1 MGNAMEKL
9 GEIVGLNASKSKL
22 LVGQVPDAASGSK
35 ITVSATKSSAGRQVN
50 LNDEGVTELAGNLI
64 ISLAGKDLFQ
74 VPKALT
80 QDMASAAK
88 WYREQMGKLA
98 QMVDKNAPLGV
109 QLKQAEKLQDL
120 VLKAAEHGLADP
132 AMAGS
137 FRDAFLRPGIE
148 GLESKWI
155 QGADGLSGKVL
166 QEKMLTELT
175 APVDKARRWFEPGAC
190 FAAGTLVHTKEGL
203 KPIEQIQ
210 VGDWVLSKPENGG
223 EQAYKR
229 VLQTFAHEP
238 ERVVRVYY
246 QKPNNKPSTALG
258 TAIPIICT
266 PNHPFWIQEQGWTGV
281 AQIQGYGPGH
291 FHFEDKDGDQIAS
304 SNVENIYISDQPHV
318 GWMPLDLT
326 QRTDSKGWLWDYFNN
341 KLVATDVSAIDPVV
355 DIGYSDKEEDL
366 YFKLPVYN
374 LEVEDFHTY
383 YVGEHGIWVHNQNC
397 NGLNFEALNTT
408 KPVALNAQQPNFMS
422 RVELNNWLAANN
434 KTDGVYR
441 LRATTQSQA
450 GLIDKADWP
459 NWLKFEEGVAGRLK
473 SSDQV
478 RWEYAATC
486 WDNTRKELGILG
498 VEGAEMVGGAINFID
513 RKLAWVKAGK
523 TQEVMD
529 ALRRISERL
538 KQNPTDKWTFE
549 FNPGIIKEE
558 LIQLVRAKKM
568 LEDIRT
574 GSTDG
579 ALQIYKREILPDG
592 SVNQIIDTEAMT
604 LLRSLLDNGR
614 ILARNAAEKMVFPQN
629 VLQEGPGLSVD
640 DLDLAHVYLQL
651 NQARQYWLDQGASPT
666 RLDQATFAVA
676 DLPQGW
682 AARTEGKQITV
693 DISGAGWGWFV
704 DTSPQD
710 NAEFVPLDA
719 TAAPG
724 SAAQGDLRAA
734 PGSLAEE
741 KLDLLTVLIHEL
753 GHVLGLPMPQSADGS
768 ANSSTGAHAMS
779 QYLNPGERRLPD
791 AIDIAAL
798 QAAGLGAYIGN
809 TQVFTGTNG
818 TQVGTTVPS
827 APQYVTAPNPILT
840 NGQFNTTNGWATQ
853 GSVSIAT
860 GSATLVETATQ
871 QIRLNQ
877 VFIVGPQD
885 RFLSFT
891 PSGIALDD
899 AATSYYLHG
908 VSG

>member
-1 MGNAMEKL
+1 
-9 GEIVGLNASKSKL
+9 
-22 LVGQVPDAASGSK
+22 
-35 ITVSATKSSAGRQVN
+35 
-50 LNDEGVTELAGNLI
+50 
-64 ISLAGKDLFQ
+64 
-74 VPKALT
+74 
-80 QDMASAAK
+80 
-88 WYREQMGKLA
+88 
-98 QMVDKNAPLGV
+98 
-109 QLKQAEKLQDL
+109 
-120 VLKAAEHGLADP
+120 
-132 AMAGS
+132 
-137 FRDAFLRPGIE
+137 
-148 GLESKWI
+148 
-155 QGADGLSGKVL
+155 
-166 QEKMLTELT
+166 
-175 APVDKARRWFEPGAC
+175 
-190 FAAGTLVHTKEGL
+190 
-203 KPIEQIQ
+203 
-210 VGDWVLSKPENGG
+210 
-223 EQAYKR
+223 
-229 VLQTFAHEP
+229 
-238 ERVVRVYY
+238 
-246 QKPNNKPSTALG
+246 
-258 TAIPIICT
+258 
-266 PNHPFWIQEQGWTGV
+266 
-281 AQIQGYGPGH
+281 
-291 FHFEDKDGDQIAS
+291 
-304 SNVENIYISDQPHV
+304 
-318 GWMPLDLT
+318 MPLDLT

-529 ALRRISERL
+529 VLRRISERL

-640 DLDLAHVYLQL
+640 DITTRA
-651 NQARQYWLDQGASPT
+651 QAI
-666 RLDQATFAVA
+666 VA
-676 DLPQGW
+676 AYD
-682 AARTEGKQITV
+682 K
-693 DISGAGWGWFV
+693 
-704 DTSPQD
+704 
-710 NAEFVPLDA
+710 
-719 TAAPG
+719 
-724 SAAQGDLRAA
+724 
-734 PGSLAEE
+734 
-741 KLDLLTVLIHEL
+741 
-753 GHVLGLPMPQSADGS
+753 
-768 ANSSTGAHAMS
+768 
-779 QYLNPGERRLPD
+779 
-791 AIDIAAL
+791 AIA
-798 QAAGLGAYIGN
+798 
-809 TQVFTGTNG
+809 
-818 TQVGTTVPS
+818 
-827 APQYVTAPNPILT
+827 
-840 NGQFNTTNGWATQ
+840 
-853 GSVSIAT
+853 
-860 GSATLVETATQ
+860 
-871 QIRLNQ
+871 
-877 VFIVGPQD
+877 
-885 RFLSFT
+885 
-891 PSGIALDD
+891 
-899 AATSYYLHG
+899 
-908 VSG
+908 